1 LERVAVIFK
10 VEMVDRTAV
19 ARDARHPFVLGPF
32 RLDDDSLSMVGRIA
46 RPPVDRGRNDETG
59 CKCEIAKK
67 RPVAGLKR
75 KRKRPASLGRS
86 RFRFEGNPK
95 AHLRKPG
102 SGRGPE
108 DLSFKPLGEI
118 PDVDAHDAEIR
129 VSERGVLKD
138 DVPQHRQEQG
148 GQEADEQPVDKG
160 PQNGAAASA
169 GGVAEH
175 SGRRSGEEMGNRPG
189 DDQRGYITEKPPVI
203 YIILPVSMRQNCINQ
218 KKTAPTGPVCAKP
231 RRRTG
236 LYGFKPQSTPRRDAA
251 LYQSPSPH
259 RPDPD
264 ATREERAG
272 ETRAPPRRRPVRPPD
287 TAGSPPPRRRTV

>member
-102 SGRGPE
+102 SGRGRKTFH
-108 DLSFKPLGEI
+108 LSRWARYPMLMPTTRKSASPNVVFSKTMSPNTGRSRAGKKLMSSPLTKA
-118 PDVDAHDAEIR
+118 P
-129 VSERGVLKD
+129 
-138 DVPQHRQEQG
+138 
-148 GQEADEQPVDKG
+148 
-160 PQNGAAASA
+160 
-169 GGVAEH
+169 
-175 SGRRSGEEMGNRPG
+175 
-189 DDQRGYITEKPPVI
+189 
-203 YIILPVSMRQNCINQ
+203 
-218 KKTAPTGPVCAKP
+218 KTAPRRPPVALPNTPAVAPVKKWGTGP
-231 RRRTG
+231 G
-236 LYGFKPQSTPRRDAA
+236 MISG
-251 LYQSPSPH
+251 
-259 RPDPD
+259 
-264 ATREERAG
+264 
-272 ETRAPPRRRPVRPPD
+272 D
-287 TAGSPPPRRRTV
+287 T